1 MNEDQI
7 KHILVIRFRRVGDA
21 ILTSAVCSSLRKTFP
36 NAQIDYVVND
46 GIDSLFR
53 NHPDVDRLIT
63 FSAQENHSLFR
74 YLLKV
79 WRIMRATPY
88 DIIIDTR
95 STVRTLSFSLFSL
108 RSKFR
113 IGVAKKYNLGIQ
125 NHPVKVRALK
135 DVNIIQWLLFLLTPL
150 TAQFDVQ
157 QTEKFQLFPDSKAV
171 DDIHQAMTKAG
182 VDFTKPVV
190 FVAATTRIKHKM
202 WSAKKMAIVLQR
214 LVDEYDC
221 QLIFNATGVESA
233 LLNEIKSHMRDDR
246 NWFSNIPAPSLG
258 DLSALIKNCHLFFG
272 NEGGP
277 RHIAQALGV
286 PSLAI
291 FPPNTSAA
299 KWLPNPSAEQQ
310 AITVDATLQDA
321 HPSELSDWLSVEDV
335 WLKLAPFVEMHSAR
349 ATQQTQDS

>member
-21 ILTSAVCSSLRKTFP
+21 ILTSALCSSLRKTFP
-36 NAQIDYVVND
+36 NAQIDYVVNE
-46 GIDSLFR
+46 GIDSLFHS
-53 NHPDVDRLIT
+53 HPDIDRLIT

-74 YLLKV
+74 FLLKV
-79 WRIMRATPY
+79 WRITRATPY

-113 IGVAKKYNLGIQ
+113 IGVAKKYNVGIQ
-125 NHPVKVRALK
+125 NYPVKVRELK
-135 DVNIIQWLLFLLTPL
+135 NVDIIKWLLFLLTPL
-150 TAQFDVQ
+150 KTQFTVQ
-157 QTEKFQLFPDSKAV
+157 QTEKFQLFPEKIAV
-171 DDIHQAMTKAG
+171 KNTHQAMLDAG

-202 WSAKKMAIVLQR
+202 WSTKKMATILQK

-221 QLIFNATGVESA
+221 QLVFNAAGVESV
-233 LLNEIKSHMRDDR
+233 LLSEIKSHMRSSQ
-246 NWFSNIPAPSLG
+246 NWFSDIPATSLG
-258 DLSALIKNCHLFFG
+258 DLSALISNCHLFFG

-277 RHIAQALGV
+277 RHMAQALAV

-299 KWLPNPSAEQQ
+299 KWLPNPNDDQQ
-310 AITVDATLQDA
+310 AITVDAPLQDL
-321 HPSELSDWLSVEDV
+321 HPNELTDWLSVDDV
-335 WLKLAPFVEMHSAR
+335 WLKLAPFIEIHTAR
-349 ATQQTQDS
+349 ATE

>member
-21 ILTSAVCSSLRKTFP
+21 ILTSALCSSLRKTFP
-36 NAQIDYVVND
+36 NAQIDYVVNE

-53 NHPDVDRLIT
+53 NHPDIDRLIT
-63 FSAQENHSLFR
+63 FNAQENHSLFR

-113 IGVAKKYNLGIQ
+113 IGVAKKYNFGIQ
-125 NHPVKVRALK
+125 NHPVNVRALK
-135 DVNIIQWLLFLLTPL
+135 NVNIIQWLLFLLTPL
-150 TAQFDVQ
+150 NTRFSVQ
-157 QTEKFQLFPDSKAV
+157 QTERCQLFPEKKAV
-171 DDIHQAMTKAG
+171 ESIHQTMVTAG

-202 WSAKKMAIVLQR
+202 WSAKKMTVVLQK

-221 QLIFNATGVESA
+221 QLVFNATGVEKT
-233 LLNEIKSHMRDDR
+233 LLNEIKSVMRNDQ
-246 NWFSNIPAPSLG
+246 NWFSDIPAASLG
-258 DLSALIKNCHLFFG
+258 DLSALIQNCHFFFG

-277 RHIAQALGV
+277 RHIAQALAV

-299 KWLPNPSAEQQ
+299 KWLPNPNDHQQ
-310 AITVDATLQDA
+310 AITVDTALQEA
-321 HPSELSDWLSVEDV
+321 HPDELTDWLSIEDV
-335 WLKLAPFVEMHSAR
+335 WLKLAPFVEMHSNKAKP
-349 ATQQTQDS
+349 QDS